1 MAKPE
6 ILATSSWSLIKATPH
21 KKMYVRQDPETG
33 QVIIRETRNED
44 PVLKQAAVMRD
55 MHEGARKTRS
65 LTPVATIP
73 WSVMQ
78 RAITEG
84 WSEDSDMWTRWANDI
99 DNRSL
104 RITEGRV

>member
-1 MAKPE
+1 MTEIMAT
-6 ILATSSWSLIKATPH
+6 TSWTLIKSTPT
-21 KKMYVRQDPETG
+21 KNVYVRQDAETG

-44 PVLKQAAVMRD
+44 AALKQAAHMRD
-55 MHEGARKTRS
+55 IHEGARKTRS

-84 WSEDSDMWTRWANDI
+84 WSEDNDMWTRWANDI